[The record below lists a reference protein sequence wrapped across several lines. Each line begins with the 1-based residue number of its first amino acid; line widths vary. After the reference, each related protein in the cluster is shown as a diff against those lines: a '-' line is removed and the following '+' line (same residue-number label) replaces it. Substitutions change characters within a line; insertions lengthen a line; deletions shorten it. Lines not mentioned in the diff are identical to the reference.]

1 MLLQVKKNSSFII
14 LILGVVSSLVV
25 MTSCNG
31 IFSSLYDDVETAVM
45 PFGFK
50 EINEEDNSGT
60 VYIDT
65 RDYEQWTYI
74 SLKDKTVDTVNM
86 LSGGAEPQNW
96 DFAVHRYD
104 VKTNG
109 GSALET
115 EFRSF
120 YELISASDY
129 EDDDFVAD
137 TMSKVIVDMSGMMDG
152 ILLYHDSNVNKELS
166 RWLNVDLS
174 TMPPI
179 YTMSKKVYVLRLD
192 DGSRAALLF
201 TNFMNESCVK
211 GYITIRYIYPL

>member
-1 MLLQVKKNSSFII
+1 
-14 LILGVVSSLVV
+14 

-31 IFSSLYDDVETAVM
+31 IFSSLYDDVKTAVI

-50 EINEEDNSGT
+50 EINEDDSTGT

-74 SLKDKTVDTVNM
+74 NLKDKIVDTVNM
-86 LSGGAEPQNW
+86 LTGEPEPEKW

-115 EFRSF
+115 DFRSF
-120 YELISASDY
+120 AELISASDY
-129 EDDDFVAD
+129 EDGVFVAD
-137 TMSKVIVDMSGMMDG
+137 TMSKVIVDVSGMMDG

-179 YTMSKKVYVLRLD
+179 YTMSEKVYVLRLA
-192 DGSRAALLF
+192 DGSYAGLLF
-201 TNFMNESCVK
+201 TGFMNESCVK
-211 GYITIRYIYPL
+211 GYITIRFKYPL